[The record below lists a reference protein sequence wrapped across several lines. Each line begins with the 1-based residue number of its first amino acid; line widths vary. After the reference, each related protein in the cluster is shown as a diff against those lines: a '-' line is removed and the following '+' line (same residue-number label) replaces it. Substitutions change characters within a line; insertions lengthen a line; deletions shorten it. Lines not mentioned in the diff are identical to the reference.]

1 MIKIRIH
8 RITKNSVQGGTDL
21 KVSCNRVDIT
31 NNEKCDKGQI
41 PLRQKSSCSCSTH

>member
-8 RITKNSVQGGTDL
+8 RIIKNSVQGGTDL
-21 KVSCNRVDIT
+21 KASCNRVDIT
-31 NNEKCDKGQI
+31 KNEKCDKAQI